1 MKYLLIPLALAA
13 GSAQSGSEQ
22 RDKIRQHLAI
32 RPFLNQQYRP
42 KDEFRIPADNVVVCR
57 CEEVT
62 AGSIREQVQLGCVG
76 PNQTKSFSRCGMGP
90 CQGRQCGLTVTEVI
104 AQAAQLSP
112 QEVGYYR
119 IRPPLKSLSLA
130 QLAAGQ

>member
-1 MKYLLIPLALAA
+1 MVDGRDAEA
-13 GSAQSGSEQ
+13 GQQPDDGAQQ
-22 RDKIRQHLAI
+22 RAQIAQHLRI

-42 KDEFRIPADNVVVCR
+42 KDEFRIPADEVVVCR

-62 AGSIREQVQLGCVG
+62 AGAIREQVQLGCVG

-90 CQGRQCGLTVTEVI
+90 CQGRQCGLTVTEII
-104 AQAAQLSP
+104 AREAKLSP
-112 QEVGYYR
+112 QDVGYYR

-130 QLAAGQ
+130 QLAAGV